1 MRKELDY
8 QADYGRDAGKM
19 FRITEMSARQIDR
32 WCLRAFFTLLNA
44 KADIP
49 EELASSGFAGLMSL
63 GLDAFAKVPYE
74 AALPLW
80 DELLDCVKYIPTPKQ
95 PNITRPLIEE
105 DVEEVRTLLKL
116 RKAVFDLHNDFL
128 KKESPST

>member
-19 FRITEMSARQIDR
+19 FRITEMAALEIDR
-32 WCLRAFFTLLNA
+32 WCLRAFFTLLNTGVE
-44 KADIP
+44 IP
-49 EELASSGFAGLMSL
+49 EDVTSMGLAGLLSL
-63 GLDAFAKVPYE
+63 GLNAFSKVPYE

-80 DELLDCVKYIPTPKQ
+80 DELLCHVKYMPATKQ

-105 DVEEVRTLLKL
+105 DVEEVATLWKL
-116 RKAVFDLHNDFL
+116 RKAVFDLHIAFL